1 MFKKTQ
7 NETERTVRFKMYKDG
22 KKWVTR
28 GLSIMGVA
36 LIVGAPVMS
45 TGLQLATIEVAHAQD
60 ANQFNSVPQSVLDIA
75 KNNAVVDFSNNQE
88 FSNWLV
94 SVVRNWNNYAYQQAT
109 FKALGELGATLA
121 ANPNLTTVNLSG
133 VFAAAN
139 ALNPANA
146 AEMFWRMNLSGI
158 STSTFENLD
167 ISNNNFNST
176 LIYTMWIAQGKIN
189 QTVKNINLTGN
200 DPAMIST
207 IQTNGQSNSANET
220 GYGVGG
226 IFVNANNGA
235 STGKGDKPASSSAAS
250 SSDASSSA
258 ADSSSVASSSTA
270 SSSAAS
276 SSDASSSAADS
287 SSVASSSTASSS
299 AASSSDV
306 SSAADSSSVA
316 SSSSASSNVASSSDA
331 SSSASGSSSVAS
343 SSTASSS
350 AASSSDASSSA
361 ADSSSVASSSTASSS
376 AASSSDAS
384 SSAADSSSVASSS
397 TASSSAASN
406 SVADSSAVDSSS
418 VESDSTVNVD
428 TASQATATANDVN
441 QGNASISNN
450 SLATTNSNNANSVTP
465 VVPLTNVTVT
475 GTTTNGVNNVAVTG
489 STAGNAATPASGS
502 VVATP
507 VNAGAAQIQ
516 DSEFGLNRAKSSLHD
531 TQFKSDKSGL
541 ISSIMSAIVGGLLAL
556 FLVFWR
562 RRKETEEEMNE
573 RLGFNNDGALLSEV
587 DKLKDSW
594 K

>member
-1 MFKKTQ
+1 M
-7 NETERTVRFKMYKDG
+7 
-22 KKWVTR
+22 
-28 GLSIMGVA
+28 
-36 LIVGAPVMS
+36 
-45 TGLQLATIEVAHAQD
+45 
-60 ANQFNSVPQSVLDIA
+60 
-75 KNNAVVDFSNNQE
+75 VDFSNNQE

-94 SVVRNWNNYAYQQAT
+94 SVVRNWNNYAYQQAA

-276 SSDASSSAADS
+276 SSDVSSAADS
-287 SSVASSSTASSS
+287 SSVASSSSVSSSVASSS
-299 AASSSDV
+299 
-306 SSAADSSSVA
+306 SASSSVA

-541 ISSIMSAIVGGLLAL
+541 IASIMSAIVGGLLAL

>member
-94 SVVRNWNNYAYQQAT
+94 SVVRNWNNYAYQQAI

-276 SSDASSSAADS
+276 SS
-287 SSVASSSTASSS
+287 
-299 AASSSDV
+299 
-306 SSAADSSSVA
+306 
-316 SSSSASSNVASSSDA
+316 SASSNVASSLDA

>member
-1 MFKKTQ
+1 M
-7 NETERTVRFKMYKDG
+7 
-22 KKWVTR
+22 
-28 GLSIMGVA
+28 
-36 LIVGAPVMS
+36 
-45 TGLQLATIEVAHAQD
+45 
-60 ANQFNSVPQSVLDIA
+60 
-75 KNNAVVDFSNNQE
+75 VDFSNNQE

-94 SVVRNWNNYAYQQAT
+94 SVVRNWNNYAYQQAA

-306 SSAADSSSVA
+306 SSAADSSSVASSSSVSSSVASSSSASSSVA

-541 ISSIMSAIVGGLLAL
+541 IASIMSAIVGGLLAL

>member
-94 SVVRNWNNYAYQQAT
+94 SVVRNWNNYAYQQAA

-276 SSDASSSAADS
+276 SSDVSSAADS
-287 SSVASSSTASSS
+287 SSVASSSS
-299 AASSSDV
+299 V
-306 SSAADSSSVA
+306 SSSVA

-541 ISSIMSAIVGGLLAL
+541 IASIMSAIVGGLLAL

>member
-1 MFKKTQ
+1 M
-7 NETERTVRFKMYKDG
+7 
-22 KKWVTR
+22 
-28 GLSIMGVA
+28 
-36 LIVGAPVMS
+36 
-45 TGLQLATIEVAHAQD
+45 
-60 ANQFNSVPQSVLDIA
+60 
-75 KNNAVVDFSNNQE
+75 VDFSNNQE

-94 SVVRNWNNYAYQQAT
+94 SVVRNWNNYAYQQAA

-235 STGKGDKPASSSAAS
+235 STGKGDKP
-250 SSDASSSA
+250 
-258 ADSSSVASSSTA
+258 
-270 SSSAAS
+270 
-276 SSDASSSAADS
+276 
-287 SSVASSSTASSS
+287 
-299 AASSSDV
+299 
-306 SSAADSSSVA
+306 
-316 SSSSASSNVASSSDA
+316 
-331 SSSASGSSSVAS
+331 
-343 SSTASSS
+343 
-350 AASSSDASSSA
+350 
-361 ADSSSVASSSTASSS
+361 ASSS

-541 ISSIMSAIVGGLLAL
+541 IASFMSAFVGGLLAL

>member
-94 SVVRNWNNYAYQQAT
+94 SVVRNWNNYAYQQAA

-133 VFAAAN
+133 VFVAAN

-270 SSSAAS
+270 SSSA
-276 SSDASSSAADS
+276 
-287 SSVASSSTASSS
+287 
-299 AASSSDV
+299 
-306 SSAADSSSVA
+306 
-316 SSSSASSNVASSSDA
+316 
-331 SSSASGSSSVAS
+331 
-343 SSTASSS
+343 
-350 AASSSDASSSA
+350 
-361 ADSSSVASSSTASSS
+361 
-376 AASSSDAS
+376 
-384 SSAADSSSVASSS
+384 
-397 TASSSAASN
+397 
-406 SVADSSAVDSSS
+406 
-418 VESDSTVNVD
+418 
-428 TASQATATANDVN
+428 
-441 QGNASISNN
+441 
-450 SLATTNSNNANSVTP
+450 
-465 VVPLTNVTVT
+465 
-475 GTTTNGVNNVAVTG
+475 
-489 STAGNAATPASGS
+489 
-502 VVATP
+502 
-507 VNAGAAQIQ
+507 
-516 DSEFGLNRAKSSLHD
+516 
-531 TQFKSDKSGL
+531 
-541 ISSIMSAIVGGLLAL
+541 
-556 FLVFWR
+556 
-562 RRKETEEEMNE
+562 
-573 RLGFNNDGALLSEV
+573 
-587 DKLKDSW
+587 
-594 K
+594 

>member
-94 SVVRNWNNYAYQQAT
+94 SVVRNWNNYAYQQAA

-276 SSDASSSAADS
+276 SSDVSSPADS
-287 SSVASSSTASSS
+287 SSVASSSS
-299 AASSSDV
+299 V
-306 SSAADSSSVA
+306 SSSVA

-541 ISSIMSAIVGGLLAL
+541 IASIMSAIVGGLLAL

>member
-94 SVVRNWNNYAYQQAT
+94 SVVRNWNNYAYQQAA

-287 SSVASSSTASSS
+287 SSVAA
-299 AASSSDV
+299 
-306 SSAADSSSVA
+306 
-316 SSSSASSNVASSSDA
+316 
-331 SSSASGSSSVAS
+331 
-343 SSTASSS
+343 
-350 AASSSDASSSA
+350 
-361 ADSSSVASSSTASSS
+361 
-376 AASSSDAS
+376 
-384 SSAADSSSVASSS
+384 SS

-541 ISSIMSAIVGGLLAL
+541 IASIMSAIVGGLLAL